1 MENDGKEKEE
11 ALYFFF
17 GSWWSQTEV
26 NHDLIGK
33 VISMMALVSKQIYD
47 NLHNPYQMLFKK
59 SVI

>member
-1 MENDGKEKEE
+1 MMGKKKKKRCN
-11 ALYFFF
+11 FFIF

-33 VISMMALVSKQIYD
+33 VISMMALVSERIYD
-47 NLHNPYQMLFKK
+47 NLHNPYQMLFKE